1 MVATHAI
8 ERGLTLHPLLL
19 CTDEM
24 VYRGQ
29 KLDMS
34 SIKCQCFNEQL
45 LFCFILNCYNFI
57 TFQTSG
63 KFLLHLSIQGSFDD
77 SQVIVD

>member
-1 MVATHAI
+1 MGISMNMPRLSRDQRQQSIQRLAVCADDALPVSKTMVATHAI

-34 SIKCQCFNEQL
+34 SIKCQCFN
-45 LFCFILNCYNFI
+45 
-57 TFQTSG
+57 
-63 KFLLHLSIQGSFDD
+63 
-77 SQVIVD
+77 

>member
-8 ERGLTLHPLLL
+8 ERGLTLHPLLF

-34 SIKCQCFNEQL
+34 SIKC
-45 LFCFILNCYNFI
+45 CYNFI

-63 KFLLHLSIQGSFDD
+63 KFLLRLSIV
-77 SQVIVD
+77 SQIIIENISIRRKMVYLVPVIL

>member
-1 MVATHAI
+1 MGISMNMPRLSRDQRQLPVSKTMVATHAI

-24 VYRGQ
+24 VYHGK

-34 SIKCQCFNEQL
+34 SIKCQCFN
-45 LFCFILNCYNFI
+45 
-57 TFQTSG
+57 
-63 KFLLHLSIQGSFDD
+63 
-77 SQVIVD
+77 